1 MKIAVDTLFLGRGY
15 ERTGTGVYL
24 KHLLQACLGFCEAKG
39 LDIEFHGFLGRDD
52 TWNQNGLCS
61 ARMHVH
67 ETKLMA
73 NLRAWCF
80 GGMALSILRAEP
92 DLLFLPTAHGAI
104 TNPFKSLVVTVLDTM
119 PRRLPQHAVETSA
132 AAHQL
137 TWVNA
142 RLAKSVMTISEWSR
156 RDIVEVY
163 GIPPEKVQVTYLG
176 YDKAIYNTNSIAPE
190 ISGAV
195 LERYGIRRPFI
206 LHHGMVQRRKN
217 LCRLIQAWDRV
228 LERNRTLDVQLVL
241 AGPMGLGHEEV
252 RRMRES
258 SPNGGQVVLTGPVL
272 ENDLAVIIKDA
283 CLSVF
288 PSLYEGFC
296 LPMVESM
303 ACGVPAV
310 VSNSSCLPEVSGG
323 VLEYF
328 DPLSVEEMSQTI
340 QGALEDSELRERLR
354 REGLVRAAEYSWER
368 CARETLRI
376 FEDSVR
382 LSEKRKV
389 LSTVA

>member
-1 MKIAVDTLFLGRGY
+1 MKVAVDTLFLTRSY

-24 KHLLQACLGFCEAKG
+24 KHLLQACLGLCEAKS

-52 TWNQNGLCS
+52 TWNQNGLRSTC
-61 ARMHVH
+61 MHVH

-73 NLRAWCF
+73 SLRAWCF
-80 GGMALSILRAEP
+80 GGMALSILHAEP
-92 DLLFLPTAHGAI
+92 DLQFLPTAHGAI
-104 TNPFKSLVVTVLDTM
+104 ANPFKPLVVTVLDTM
-119 PRRLPQHAVETSA
+119 PRRLPAHILETGTSA
-132 AAHQL
+132 HGL

-142 RLAKSVMTISEWSR
+142 RLAKNVVTISEWSK

-176 YDKAIYNTNSIAPE
+176 YDKAIYNTNSIDPE
-190 ISGAV
+190 LNSSV

-228 LERNRTLDVQLVL
+228 LQRNRTLDVQLVL

-252 RRMRES
+252 RQMRES
-258 SPNGGQVVLTGPVL
+258 SPNGGRVVLTGPVL
-272 ENDLAVIIKDA
+272 ESDLAVIIKNA
-283 CLSVF
+283 CLSVV

-303 ACGVPAV
+303 ACGVPTV

-340 QGALEDSELRERLR
+340 QGALEDSELREHLR
-354 REGLVRAAEYSWER
+354 RKGLIQTAEYSWDR

-376 FEDSVR
+376 FQDTAV
-382 LSEKRKV
+382 LSGRKV